1 MDIIIDTSAEFRL
14 RALEYKIR
22 KIDALLMTHGHA
34 DHIAG
39 LDDIRIYNE
48 LQLMSIPLYGD
59 KHTLEEIRRRFSYIF
74 EQSQEGGGKPKVDLL
89 EAAAGNEF
97 MIGPVR
103 IKPLLIYHGSLEILG
118 YKINDKFAY
127 ITDCSRLPQ
136 TTMNEIKGVQVL
148 VLNALRQKPHPTH
161 FTLNEA
167 LAAAKESGAKSVYFT
182 HIAHAIEHNEIQNT
196 LPENIS
202 LAYDGLEVEL

>member
-59 KHTLEEIRRRFSYIF
+59 KRTLEEIRRRFSYIF
-74 EQSQEGGGKPKVDLL
+74 EQSQEGGGKPKVDLH

-103 IKPLLIYHGSLEILG
+103 IKPLLVYHGSLEILG